1 MLWVLPLSFVIIFA
15 VIIVIV
21 TVTVV
26 VVLLL
31 FLSLSSHGQEDEV
44 IVKRAQAV
52 VCNEDSPGG

>member
-1 MLWVLPLSFVIIFA
+1 MLPLSFVIIFA